1 MRSIKWCHSQWPWTN
16 PNPVFKVTPLVGA
29 KYLTNGYRYGHSYY
43 RPEQTNTQ
51 AYTRNSIILSL
62 TNVTDRQKSPVFC
75 CKKSGNP
82 RCLSDLS
89 QNVLDALSCRRQSF
103 RQVWYKSAVDCT
115 EMLTNVQKS
124 PIPQWWRTW
133 KSDPE
138 STRGSRSPPKVPH
151 FQRVTSCPCLPS
163 LVDIRFHVRQLYC
176 LQNDRTT
183 ERSHVVDALCCLLW
197 RINVF
202 ITSACAWSAR
212 VTTMTY
218 ALSVTVACIWWF
230 ITKNFGLAIA
240 YWSRSA
246 PHSSPSDQLRL

>member
-1 MRSIKWCHSQWPWTN
+1 MTLNNPKPTFQGQAILWRWISPKWLRHGHSYYERGKGTAIYLCHFQWPWTN

-29 KYLTNGYRYGHSYY
+29 KYLINGYRYGHSYY

-62 TNVTDRQKSPVFC
+62 TTVTDRQKSPVFC

-176 LQNDRTT
+176 LQNHRRNDRTA
-183 ERSHVVDALCCLLW
+183 ERSHVLLLVCVKFTIIGQP
-197 RINVF
+197 RNSVLIR
-202 ITSACAWSAR
+202 R
-212 VTTMTY
+212 V
-218 ALSVTVACIWWF
+218 
-230 ITKNFGLAIA
+230 
-240 YWSRSA
+240 
-246 PHSSPSDQLRL
+246 